1 MNNTTN
7 KRQYNKLNRLTP
19 EEIHERSKASMRRS
33 YYKNKE
39 ERLKYSKEYHEREY
53 KNNENYRNYK
63 LIHSYKKVYN
73 LTDDE
78 INNICNN
85 DYKKIQ
91 RYIALKKVLPE
102 NDTIKYLTLF
112 TEGEQQSVF
121 KEDELFSKNQ
131 VIQSF

>member
-1 MNNTTN
+1 MNTTTN

-19 EEIHERSKASMRRS
+19 EEKYERSKASMRRN

-39 ERLKYSKEYHEREY
+39 ERSKYSKEYHEREY

-63 LIHSYKKVYN
+63 LIHFYKKVYN

-102 NDTIKYLTLF
+102 NDTIKYLNLF
-112 TEGEQQSVF
+112 TEAGQLNLF
-121 KEDELFSKNQ
+121 KADELFSKSQ

>member
-1 MNNTTN
+1 MNNTNN
-7 KRQYNKLNRLTP
+7 KRQYNKSNRLTP
-19 EEIHERSKASMRRS
+19 EEIHERNKASMRRN

-63 LIHSYKKVYN
+63 LIHSYKKVYK

-85 DYKKIQ
+85 NYKQIQ
-91 RYIALKKVLPE
+91 RYIALKKVLPV
-102 NDTIKYLTLF
+102 NDTIKYLNLF
-112 TEGEQQSVF
+112 TEGEQQSVL
-121 KEDELFSKNQ
+121 KADDLLCKNQ
-131 VIQSF
+131 PIQSF

>member
-1 MNNTTN
+1 MNNTNN
-7 KRQYNKLNRLTP
+7 KRQYNKSNRLTP
-19 EEIHERSKASMRRS
+19 EEIHERSKASMRRN

-63 LIHSYKKVYN
+63 LIHSYKKVYK

-85 DYKKIQ
+85 NYKQIQ
-91 RYIALKKVLPE
+91 RYIALKKVLPV
-102 NDTIKYLTLF
+102 NDTIKYLNLI
-112 TEGEQQSVF
+112 TEGEQHSVF
-121 KEDELFSKNQ
+121 KADDLLSKNQ
-131 VIQSF
+131 AIQSF

>member
-1 MNNTTN
+1 MNTTTN

-102 NDTIKYLTLF
+102 NDTIKYLNLF
-112 TEGEQQSVF
+112 NEAGQLNLF
-121 KEDELFSKNQ
+121 KADELFSKSQ

>member
-1 MNNTTN
+1 MFFSV
-7 KRQYNKLNRLTP
+7 R
-19 EEIHERSKASMRRS
+19 
-33 YYKNKE
+33 NKE

-102 NDTIKYLTLF
+102 NDTIKYLNLF
-112 TEGEQQSVF
+112 NEGGQLNLF
-121 KEDELFSKNQ
+121 KADELFSKSQ

>member
-102 NDTIKYLTLF
+102 NDTIKYLNLF
-112 TEGEQQSVF
+112 NEAGQLNLF
-121 KEDELFSKNQ
+121 KADELFSKSQ

>member
-1 MNNTTN
+1 MNTTTN
-7 KRQYNKLNRLTP
+7 KRQYNKLNRLT
-19 EEIHERSKASMRRS
+19 EEEKHERSKASMRRN

-102 NDTIKYLTLF
+102 NDTIKYLNLF
-112 TEGEQQSVF
+112 TEAGQLNLF
-121 KEDELFSKNQ
+121 KADELFSKSQ

>member
-1 MNNTTN
+1 MNTTTN

-63 LIHSYKKVYN
+63 LIHSYKKVYK

-102 NDTIKYLTLF
+102 NDTIKYLNLF
-112 TEGEQQSVF
+112 TEEGQLNLF
-121 KEDELFSKNQ
+121 KANELFSKSQ

>member
-7 KRQYNKLNRLTP
+7 KRQYNKLNRLT
-19 EEIHERSKASMRRS
+19 EEEKYERSKASMRRN

-63 LIHSYKKVYN
+63 LIHSYKKVYK
-73 LTDDE
+73 LTDEE

-85 DYKKIQ
+85 NYKQIQ

-102 NDTIKYLTLF
+102 NDTIKYLNLF
-112 TEGEQQSVF
+112 NEGGQLNLF
-121 KEDELFSKNQ
+121 KADELLSKTQ
-131 VIQSF
+131 AIQSF